1 MVGRWSFIAAG
12 ILLLVAGLWTAPSL
26 SAPKLIGVI
35 LSGDLPRYRDAHR
48 AFVKSMA
55 ARGLDQGAVEVVV
68 QTPNP
73 DPGSWANAARK
84 MKAIGAQVII
94 AYGAPAA
101 QAVTREADNIPLVFV
116 DVFGPQETGIIKGMF
131 GDGGLVTGITS
142 KVPLVT
148 VVKTAQELKT
158 LKTLGVIYNS
168 REAGSLVQLQE
179 LQKLAGRL
187 GFVVKEAQAA
197 SAGGVD
203 AALATLLHQVDFIY
217 VAESVAAGKQFDR
230 IIARSTAAKVPVLSS
245 MPGASERGALVAL
258 EINPA
263 EQGQSAAEYA
273 SRILAGMS
281 TGQLP
286 VRVPRQ
292 IDLIINLKTAKTLD
306 IQVPFQVLSVATRVV
321 K

>member
-1 MVGRWSFIAAG
+1 MVGRWLFIVVA
-12 ILLLVAGLWTAPSL
+12 ILLFVVGGTRPSL
-26 SAPKLIGVI
+26 SAHKLIGVV
-35 LSGDLPRYRDAHR
+35 LSGELPRYRDAHR
-48 AFVKSMA
+48 AFMKTMA
-55 ARGLDQGAVEVVV
+55 AKGFEPGAVEFVV
-68 QTPNP
+68 QAPNP

-84 MKAIGAQVII
+84 MKALGAQVVI

-131 GDGGLVTGITS
+131 GDGGQVTGITS

-148 VVKTAQELKT
+148 IVKTAQDLKP

-179 LQKLAGRL
+179 LQRLAGRL
-187 GFVVKEAQAA
+187 GFAVKEAQAA
-197 SAGGVD
+197 TAGGVD
-203 AALATLLHQVDFIY
+203 AALSILLHQVDFIY

-230 IIARSTAAKVPVLSS
+230 IITRATTAKVPVLSS

-263 EQGQSAAEYA
+263 EQGQLAAEYV
-273 SRILAGMS
+273 SRILAGIS
-281 TGQLP
+281 SGQLP

-292 IDLIINLKTAKTLD
+292 IDLIINLKTAKALD
-306 IQVPFQVLSVATRVV
+306 ILVPFQVLSVATRVV